1 MPYEF
6 EMGDF
11 FTYMMYYA
19 TLMFNA
25 LIPIGAIAVGLT
37 FGVGM
42 VLLIIKLV
50 KGSITGLG

>member
-1 MPYEF
+1 MEYTF
-6 EMGDF
+6 DMADF
-11 FTYMMYYA
+11 FTNMLYYA

-25 LIPIGAIAVGLT
+25 LIPIGAIAVGLS

-50 KGSITGLG
+50 RSSIASV